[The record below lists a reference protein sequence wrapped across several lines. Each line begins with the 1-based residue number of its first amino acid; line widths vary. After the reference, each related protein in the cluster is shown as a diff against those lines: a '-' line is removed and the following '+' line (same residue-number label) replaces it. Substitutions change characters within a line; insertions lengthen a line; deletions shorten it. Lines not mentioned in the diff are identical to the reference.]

1 MIKEIL
7 KSALGKIDE
16 TLSLDWL
23 PILLRELIKDKK
35 FILGLDDVWN
45 EDRKK
50 WIELENLL
58 LGDSKGCKIEVTK
71 RNSSVATIM
80 DTTSTYNLKG
90 LPEEDCM
97 SSFTKLAFKAGQENQ
112 YPNVLNIGRIIVK
125 KFNGVPLAVSTLTGL
140 LYSKV
145 DEHQWKSILDNEI
158 WNLEQKEGDI
168 LPVLKLNYNQFLGPF
183 CSPL

>member
-1 MIKEIL
+1 MTYSFVHPRNVIGRDNAKKQILDLLMQRDAGRNFNVISLVGIGGLGKTTLAKLVYNDEQVVGHFQLRMWVSVSEDFDVIWLIKEIL

-16 TLSLDWL
+16 TLSLDCL

-35 FILGLDDVWN
+35 FILVLDDVWN
-45 EDRKK
+45 EYRKK

-58 LGDSKGCKIEVTK
+58 LGDSKGCKILVTT

-97 SSFTKLAFKAGQENQ
+97 SLF
-112 YPNVLNIGRIIVK
+112 VK
-125 KFNGVPLAVSTLTGL
+125 FHLR
-140 LYSKV
+140 
-145 DEHQWKSILDNEI
+145 
-158 WNLEQKEGDI
+158 
-168 LPVLKLNYNQFLGPF
+168 
-183 CSPL
+183 